1 MQKRFMSPQFSN
13 AFTPVRVACA
23 ALTGFFS
30 CLSALASPTPQPN
43 THAVTAFT
51 HVCVLPMDTNR
62 VLREQ
67 TVLVRDGKIAAVGPS
82 VPIPTDAT
90 VVDGHGTA
98 CLSPG
103 LADMHIHTDTVED
116 MKLFLANGVT
126 TVLNM
131 GHASEGFMDHVRAA
145 INSGEL
151 PGPYVYVGLLV
162 DGSAQFDNLFV
173 TTAAEARAIVDI
185 AKTNGY
191 DFIKVYNDL
200 SPACFQAII
209 EEGQRQHVPIIGH
222 GVTRV
227 GLEKQLAMGQIMV
240 AHTEEF
246 LYTVFS
252 HPDLSAPN
260 PAILDPIPPNPADIP
275 RVIAFLKLDKA
286 FVTAD
291 LNTYATIAHL
301 WGKPDV
307 LQAFMRAPE
316 MRYLSP
322 VRRMKWSKS
331 GYVERGGSVDANLEF
346 LQRFTKNM
354 ADAGVL
360 LITGTDTPSIPGLL
374 PGYSLHDDMDTL
386 EAAGLSRYQILAAAT
401 RTPGELVR
409 RSIRGSDSFGTIAV
423 GNRADLV
430 LSAANPLDDLS
441 TLRKPLGVMAKG
453 KWYSQGDLQALLDQ
467 VDKEYNDVAAA
478 GRDAVTFVGQGLGW
492 DRGSQYIE

>member
-1 MQKRFMSPQFSN
+1 MQTMKRVISRRFSS
-13 AFTPVRVACA
+13 AFAPVCVACSV
-23 ALTGFFS
+23 LIGLLS
-30 CLSALASPTPQPN
+30 CLSALASTASQPVRP
-43 THAVTAFT
+43 AVTAFV

-62 VLREQ
+62 VLHDQ
-67 TVLVRDGKIAAVGPS
+67 TVLVQGGKIAAIGSS
-82 VPIPTDAT
+82 VAVPTDAT
-90 VVDGHGTA
+90 LVDGHGSA

-131 GHASEGFMDHVRAA
+131 GHASEGFMDHIRPA

-151 PGPYVYVGLLV
+151 PGPHVYVGLLV

-173 TTAAEARAIVDI
+173 TTDAEARAIVDI

-209 EEGQRQHVPIIGH
+209 EEGKRQHVPIIGH

-252 HPDLSAPN
+252 HPDLSARN
-260 PAILDPIPPNPADIP
+260 PASRDPTPPNPVDIP
-275 RVIAFLKLDKA
+275 RAIAFLKTDKA

-291 LNTYATIAHL
+291 LNTYATIAHQ
-301 WGKPDV
+301 WGKPEV
-307 LQAFMRAPE
+307 LQAFMRSPDL
-316 MRYLSP
+316 RYLSP
-322 VRRMKWSKS
+322 TRRIKWSKS
-331 GYVERGGSVDANLEF
+331 DYVKRTGSIDANLAF
-346 LQRFTKNM
+346 LKRFTKDM

-360 LITGTDTPSIPGLL
+360 LITGTDTPSIPGLV
-374 PGYSLHDDMDTL
+374 PGYSLHDDMDAL
-386 EAAGLSRYQILAAAT
+386 EAAGLSRYEVLAAAT

-409 RSIRGSDSFGTIAV
+409 RSLLGSEPFGTIAV

-430 LSAANPLDDLS
+430 LSATDPLGDLS

-453 KWYSQGDLQALLDQ
+453 TWYSQEDLQALMDQ
-467 VDKEYNDVAAA
+467 VAKEYTDASAE
-478 GRDAVTFVGQGLGW
+478 GRH
-492 DRGSQYIE
+492 